1 MTRLGLGLGLG
12 LGLANPNP
20 NPNPN
25 QVGAT
30 SCSRGDPFVFF
41 VRKGRTD
48 RVILEFMGGGACW
61 SDATCG
67 QNAPTF
73 SESLDRIR
81 TLFDRTVE
89 DRTV

>member
-1 MTRLGLGLGLG
+1 M
-12 LGLANPNP
+12 
-20 NPNPN
+20 
-25 QVGAT
+25 
-30 SCSRGDPFVFF
+30 
-41 VRKGRTD
+41 
-48 RVILEFMGGGACW
+48 ILEFMGGGACW